1 MHPRRL
7 SNLPLV
13 SVILPVYNRAWCIR
27 QAVDSVL
34 AQTYRNRE
42 LVVVDDGSTDGTG
55 RLLQKYGG
63 QIFVIRQPNRGVSA
77 ARNRGV
83 RAASGDLIA
92 FLDSDDLW
100 LPEKLARQTAFFQGH
115 PEARICQTEE
125 IWIRN
130 GIRVNPRIRHQ
141 KPSGD
146 IFERSLELCLVSPSA
161 VMLERGLFQETGG
174 FDESLPAA
182 EDYDLWLRIG
192 ARLPVFLIE
201 EPLVVKRGG
210 HSDQLSKTPGIDRHR
225 IRALEKLLQNGNL
238 NPRQQEAAAKALRK
252 KCTVYAGGCKK
263 RGRIEEARHYE
274 ALAGR
279 FAPIGK

>member
-7 SNLPLV
+7 STPLV
-13 SVILPVYNRAWCIR
+13 SVILPAYNRAWCIR

-34 AQTYRNRE
+34 AQTYGKRE
-42 LVVVDDGSTDGTG
+42 LIVVDDGSTDGTG
-55 RLLQKYGG
+55 RLLHKYGG
-63 QIFVIRQPNRGVSA
+63 QISVISQPNRGVSA
-77 ARNRGV
+77 ARNRGA
-83 RAASGDLIA
+83 RAAAGDLIA

-100 LPEKLARQTAFFQGH
+100 LPEKLARQTAFFQEH
-115 PEARICQTEE
+115 PETRICQTEE

-146 IFERSLELCLVSPSA
+146 IFERSLGLCLVSPSA
-161 VMLERGLFQETGG
+161 VMIERKLLEEMGG

-192 ARLPVFLIE
+192 AKHPVFLIE

-210 HSDQLSKTPGIDRHR
+210 HPDQLSKTPAIDRYR
-225 IRALEKLLQNGNL
+225 IRALEKLLEGEKLAPEQ
-238 NPRQQEAAAKALRK
+238 RRAAAEALQK
-252 KCTVYAGGCKK
+252 KCAVYAGGCKK
-263 RGRIEEARHYE
+263 RGRIEEARYYE
-274 ALAGR
+274 ALAVR
-279 FAPIGK
+279 FAPG